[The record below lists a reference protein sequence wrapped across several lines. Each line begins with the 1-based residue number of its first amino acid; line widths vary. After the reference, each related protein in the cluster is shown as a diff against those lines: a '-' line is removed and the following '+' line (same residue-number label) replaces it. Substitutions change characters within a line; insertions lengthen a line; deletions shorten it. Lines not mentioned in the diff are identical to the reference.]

1 MSVTFDAT
9 RDGSSNGWRRWALLA
24 SIALIG
30 ILGRHA
36 LYSLLQLAFS
46 NAEYSHILLVLP
58 IVLAFVILERNHEK
72 LNSSSSLLGVVLVLL
87 GVAVWFSARI
97 VPAVFGL
104 TLQISAVVLWIWAS
118 VFLIYGWK
126 VFRAALF
133 PMLFLLLLIPWPAPV
148 VEKLTEL
155 LQAGSTAAAFWMF
168 KMAGIAVTRQ
178 GFVISLPSMDIEVA
192 KECSGIRSTVMLF
205 VTTLVLGQWYLTSTW
220 RKMLLALLVFFI
232 GILRNGLRIFI
243 LSVLGTYVNEG
254 WLDGNLHHR
263 GGVAFFVLG
272 LAMIVLVLWLLKR
285 SETGHRPKFAH
296 PSAARSSANP
306 TSSGGRC
313 DPPTFNPR

>member
-36 LYSLLQLAFS
+36 LYSLLKIALS
-46 NAEYSHILLVLP
+46 NAEYSHILLVPP
-58 IVLAFVILERNHEK
+58 IVLAFVFLEQRHEK
-72 LNSSSSLLGVVLVLL
+72 AHGSSRLLGVVCVLL
-87 GVAVWFSARI
+87 GIAVWLCARM
-97 VPAVFGL
+97 VPAAFEL
-104 TLQISAVVLWIWAS
+104 TLEISTVVLWIWAT
-118 VFLIYGWK
+118 VFLVYGSNL
-126 VFRAALF
+126 FRAALF
-133 PMLFLLLLIPWPAPV
+133 PMLFLLLLIPWPAPM
-148 VEKLTEL
+148 VERLTEL

-178 GFVISLPSMDIEVA
+178 GFVLSLPSIDIEVA

-205 VTTLVLGQWYLTSTW
+205 VTTLVLGQWYLRSTW
-220 RKMLLALLVFFI
+220 RKVLLALLVFLI

-263 GGVAFFVLG
+263 GGAAFFVLG
-272 LAMIVLVLWLLKR
+272 LAMIVVLLWLLKR
-285 SETGHRPKFAH
+285 GEAAHAGPTGITRSLETFRTK
-296 PSAARSSANP
+296 P
-306 TSSGGRC
+306 T
-313 DPPTFNPR
+313 